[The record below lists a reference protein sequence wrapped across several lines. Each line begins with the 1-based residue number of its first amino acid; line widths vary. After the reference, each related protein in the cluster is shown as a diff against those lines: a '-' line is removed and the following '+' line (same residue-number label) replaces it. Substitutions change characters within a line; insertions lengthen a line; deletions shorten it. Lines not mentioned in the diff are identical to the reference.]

1 MDNCTFYLCTT
12 KVKQEPG
19 IQSDLCHCCYFS
31 ACFVGYLHSSCPCF
45 RLRSSQ
51 SHRRPLPLTPPQQR
65 SRAQRS
71 SVHQC
76 RGPGVSDPETRGH
89 GHEEAMRRR
98 ETVHWFPMMRRGQ
111 ESDTEH
117 SEHIYEEIH
126 EEASDE
132 ELTKEELSPHSFLS
146 LISLERRRHL
156 RFYGRTDWDY
166 GSDRY

>member
-1 MDNCTFYLCTT
+1 MFYR
-12 KVKQEPG
+12 
-19 IQSDLCHCCYFS
+19 I
-31 ACFVGYLHSSCPCF
+31 SSCPSF
-45 RLRSSQ
+45 RIRSSQ

-65 SRAQRS
+65 ARAQRA
-71 SVHQC
+71 SVHQY
-76 RGPGVSDPETRGH
+76 RDPETRGH
-89 GHEEAMRRR
+89 GHQETIRRR

-126 EEASDE
+126 EETQSDE
-132 ELTKEELSPHSFLS
+132 ELNKEELSPLSFLS

-166 GSDRY
+166 GSERF